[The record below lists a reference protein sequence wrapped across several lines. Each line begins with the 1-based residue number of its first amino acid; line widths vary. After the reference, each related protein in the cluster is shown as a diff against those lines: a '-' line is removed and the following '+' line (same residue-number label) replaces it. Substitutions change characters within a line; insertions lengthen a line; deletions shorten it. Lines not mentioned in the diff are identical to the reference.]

1 MLSKEKII
9 SFYSLYSK
17 ELLKYLYKLTGD
29 SSVSEDLL
37 HDTFEN
43 LIEYSVK
50 NEIDELTVRAFLY
63 RTSHNVAINFLKK
76 KNRKDIVR
84 FDDSMDVISP
94 GNDMD
99 NVVSRISG
107 EELNKRVYK
116 ILDSLD
122 PVDRSI
128 FIMHKECGKTYD
140 EIGAD
145 LKISARTVR
154 RRSKKILDDI
164 MEIIEKEGFF

>member
-37 HDTFEN
+37 HDAFEN
-43 LIEYSVK
+43 IIEYSVK
-50 NEIDELTVRAFLY
+50 KEIDDLTVRAFLY
-63 RTSHNVAINFLKK
+63 RTAHNVAINYLRKK
-76 KNRKDIVR
+76 SRKDLIR
-84 FDDSMDVISP
+84 IDESMDFASP
-94 GNDMD
+94 DDDMA
-99 NVVSRISG
+99 NLVSRISG
-107 EELNKRVYK
+107 DELNKRIYE

-122 PVDRSI
+122 PVDKSI
-128 FIMHKECGKTYD
+128 FVMHKELGKTYD
-140 EIGAD
+140 EIGID

-154 RRSKKILDDI
+154 RRSKKILETI
-164 MEIIEKEGFF
+164 VEIAEKEGFF

>member
-37 HDTFEN
+37 HDAFEN

-50 NEIDELTVRAFLY
+50 KEIDDLTVRAFLY
-63 RTSHNVAINFLKK
+63 RTSHNVAINYLKK
-76 KNRKDIVR
+76 KNRKDSIR
-84 FDDSMDVISP
+84 IDESMDFASP
-94 GNDMD
+94 GDDMD
-99 NVVSRISG
+99 NLVSRISG
-107 EELNKRVYK
+107 DELNKRIYE
-116 ILDSLD
+116 ILDSID
-122 PVDRSI
+122 PVDKSI
-128 FIMHKECGKTYD
+128 FVMHKELGKTYD
-140 EIGAD
+140 EIGID

-154 RRSKKILDDI
+154 RRSKKILDTI
-164 MEIIEKEGFF
+164 AEIAEKEGFF

>member
-37 HDTFEN
+37 HDAFEN
-43 LIEYSVK
+43 IIEYSVK
-50 NEIDELTVRAFLY
+50 KEIDDLTVRAFLY
-63 RTSHNVAINFLKK
+63 RTAHNVAINYLRKK
-76 KNRKDIVR
+76 SRKDLIR
-84 FDDSMDVISP
+84 IDESMDFASP
-94 GNDMD
+94 DDDMA
-99 NVVSRISG
+99 NLVSRISG
-107 EELNKRVYK
+107 DELNKRIYE

-122 PVDRSI
+122 PVDKSI
-128 FIMHKECGKTYD
+128 FVMHKELGKTYD
-140 EIGAD
+140 EIGMD

-154 RRSKKILDDI
+154 RRSKKILDTVV
-164 MEIIEKEGFF
+164 EIAEKEGFF